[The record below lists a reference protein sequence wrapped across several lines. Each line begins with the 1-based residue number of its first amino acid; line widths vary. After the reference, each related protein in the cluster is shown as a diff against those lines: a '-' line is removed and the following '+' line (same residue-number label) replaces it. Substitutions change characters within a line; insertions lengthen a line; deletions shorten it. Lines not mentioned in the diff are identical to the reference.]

1 MYASGAVLQWII
13 DGAKMFIDG
22 GYKLPTSKKVTDA
35 IGKYREENDW
45 LANFLDECCIVD
57 PMEKCPGGA
66 LYKAYR
72 AWATETGEYVRR
84 NRDFADALRN
94 ANFEIKKGK
103 QGNVWLGLT
112 LSPNRS
118 VGTTAE
124 EDFLP

>member
-1 MYASGAVLQWII
+1 
-13 DGAKMFIDG
+13 
-22 GYKLPTSKKVTDA
+22 
-35 IGKYREENDW
+35 
-45 LANFLDECCIVD
+45 
-57 PMEKCPGGA
+57 MEKCPGGA

-72 AWATETGEYVRR
+72 AWATETGEYMRR

-94 ANFEIKKGK
+94 ANFEVKKQK

-124 EDFLP
+124 EDFLH

>member
-1 MYASGAVLQWII
+1 
-13 DGAKMFIDG
+13 
-22 GYKLPTSKKVTDA
+22 
-35 IGKYREENDW
+35 
-45 LANFLDECCIVD
+45 
-57 PMEKCPGGA
+57 MEKCPGGA

-94 ANFEIKKGK
+94 AGFAIKKGK